1 MSGGFTCC
9 DDIVMGLDTFAD
21 VGGVG
26 GLSGGVVDLGGVSV
40 LRSSHL
46 QLSFKLWQDLQQ
58 SQSSVDFRQL

>member
-26 GLSGGVVDLGGVSV
+26 GLSGGVVDLDGVSV

-46 QLSFKLWQDLQQ
+46 QLSFKL
-58 SQSSVDFRQL
+58 